1 MIEYRTKVHIFH
13 FETQK
18 EFANQM
24 LKYIISGDMK
34 DIIFNDN
41 KERFMIKL
49 STFIKDKITE
59 EIKKEII
66 DTYGNWII
74 ILSTGRDYSQ
84 RDSRTDPEYVQSKV
98 QEALERWEN
107 HTGTYP
113 EYNRDWYYINRERVL
128 EKKRIR
134 DLEIKEILKKYK
146 EGKYE

>member
-1 MIEYRTKVHIFH
+1 MIKYRTKVHILH

-24 LKYIISGDMK
+24 LKFIISGDMK

-66 DTYGNWII
+66 ETYGNWII
-74 ILSTGRDYSQ
+74 ILADGRDYSQ
-84 RDSRTDPEYVQSKV
+84 RDSRVDPEYVQSKV

-107 HTGTYP
+107 HTGKYP
-113 EYNRDWYYINRERVL
+113 EYNRDWYYINRQKVL
-128 EKKRIR
+128 EKKRQR
-134 DLEIKEILKKYK
+134 DLEIKEIVRKYN